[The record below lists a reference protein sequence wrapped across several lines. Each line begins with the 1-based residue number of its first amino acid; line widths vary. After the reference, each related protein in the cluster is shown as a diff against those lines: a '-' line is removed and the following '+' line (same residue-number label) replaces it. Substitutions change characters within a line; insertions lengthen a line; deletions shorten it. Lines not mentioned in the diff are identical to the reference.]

1 MKNKISKFTVFFFL
15 LISTSSFLNANVNLN
30 AIKFTFL
37 SWTSG
42 STKLSY
48 ERTFPEI
55 KQTGEL
61 CAGLICAGYDKYKN
75 NPLGFTLR
83 YGHKFFIG
91 SYNVEKPFDGFFLRP
106 EIIYSH
112 FSYDKKDDKIRS
124 LAQMASVI
132 GTFGY
137 QKTFGS
143 FIVDG
148 WVGGGFAFGNS
159 ADTGY
164 HHGFQLW
171 NWFNSYNKNIALS
184 FSIRLGWCF

>member
-1 MKNKISKFTVFFFL
+1 MKNKISKFTVIFFL

-48 ERTFPEI
+48 ERAFPEI

-112 FSYDKKDDKIRS
+112 FSYDKKDDKMKYSVDRIENNMHYLNRIEYS
-124 LAQMASVI
+124 AQEIVRLTSA
-132 GTFGY
+132 Y
-137 QKTFGS
+137 WHNDCKLKTEKITELVNEFREEYDKRYKTKE
-143 FIVDG
+143 V
-148 WVGGGFAFGNS
+148 
-159 ADTGY
+159 
-164 HHGFQLW
+164 
-171 NWFNSYNKNIALS
+171 K
-184 FSIRLGWCF
+184 